1 MPIASQPTD
10 WSCGIYLT
18 TLLPTPT
25 TFSAPPRLSTLPPDS
40 AHECVL
46 HLISPS
52 SSSRLFPP
60 HLQVIDLSTS
70 KTGKHGHA
78 KVNMVGTDIFTGK
91 KVQDICPASHNMTK
105 PVVSTKTYTVLDVT
119 DDDFCSLMDAD
130 GDTREDIVCPGV
142 DSPDPKLGEQIR
154 EGLEAEKEVAVV
166 VTSAMGQD
174 AITNVKFVDDEA

>member
-1 MPIASQPTD
+1 MSSAEEFTSGGAGASATEPIRAGEVKKGMMVMLKDKP
-10 WSCGIYLT
+10 C
-18 TLLPTPT
+18 
-25 TFSAPPRLSTLPPDS
+25 R
-40 AHECVL
+40 
-46 HLISPS
+46 
-52 SSSRLFPP
+52 
-60 HLQVIDLSTS
+60 VIDLSTS

-130 GDTREDIVCPGV
+130 GNTREDIPCPNM

-154 EGLEAEKEVAVV
+154 EGLEAEKEVAAV

-174 AITNVKFVDDEA
+174 AITNVKFVDDDA